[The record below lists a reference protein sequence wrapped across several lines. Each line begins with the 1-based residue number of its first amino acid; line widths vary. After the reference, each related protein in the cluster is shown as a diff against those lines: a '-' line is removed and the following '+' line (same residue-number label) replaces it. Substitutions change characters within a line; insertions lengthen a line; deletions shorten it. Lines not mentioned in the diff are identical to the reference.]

1 MLFVSGENVFCCFDV
16 VVILLG
22 YLFVFWGLFWYLL
35 VVVFFF
41 FLELI
46 FSVYIVDEEFYFI
59 GYFEINII
67 VIYCYNS
74 GNIIINKF
82 ISCIYKEIMMK
93 MS

>member
-1 MLFVSGENVFCCFDV
+1 MFNIWYVLGNLLVLVFSYNNDGWFVGYMLFVSGENVFCCFDV

-46 FSVYIVDEEFYFI
+46 FSVYIVDEGFYFI

-67 VIYCYNS
+67 
-74 GNIIINKF
+74 
-82 ISCIYKEIMMK
+82 
-93 MS
+93 